1 MSKLTHAF
9 EKFLIARRQFEVN
22 CDKRSALHA
31 NKAFAEYK
39 QLRDGELKNDC
50 FR

>member
-9 EKFLIARRQFEVN
+9 EKFQIARRQFEAN
-22 CDKRSALHA
+22 LDQRSALHA

-39 QLRDGELKNDC
+39 QLRDGENK
-50 FR
+50 